1 MPMSKEWLKFNF
13 PKEYDKLYGQ
23 QSDKIVKCKK
33 SKYNSVKTEV
43 DEIIFDSKKEAEYWA
58 KIRLLKKSG
67 EVVSIYPQ
75 PEFILQEGYVKNGKK
90 IRPIIYRADFMV
102 EYKDGH
108 SEIIDV
114 KGYKFQK
121 VYLIKKKMFHFKYP
135 NLTIIE
141 V

>member
-1 MPMSKEWLKFNF
+1 MSMSKEWLKFNF

-23 QSDKIVKCKK
+23 QSNKIIKCKK
-33 SKYNSVKTEV
+33 SKYNAVKTEV
-43 DEIIFDSKKEAEYWA
+43 DGITFDSKKEATYWA

-90 IRPIIYRADFMV
+90 IRPIIYRADFLV
-102 EYKDGH
+102 VYKDGH
-108 SEIIDV
+108 EELIDCKGV
-114 KGYKFQK
+114 KTKGYR
-121 VYLIKKKMFHFKYP
+121 LKKKLFHYKYP